1 MPPIWR
7 HSLQR
12 ASLAVQVVS
21 SFVPRSADDAQE
33 EAEGFL
39 LVADADGKNANT
51 IATDKGKFVL
61 GMVLGVIDWG

>member
-1 MPPIWR
+1 
-7 HSLQR
+7 
-12 ASLAVQVVS
+12 VQVVS
-21 SFVPRSADDAQE
+21 SFFPRSADDAQE